1 MIIKGKLVRAMR
13 ALIGYNLLALS
24 RKTTNKVFIK
34 PEGMSLKLTTSLS
47 QRLVLT
53 PQLRQRIEM
62 LQMTTLELSDL
73 IQQQLLENPVLEE
86 VATQEEARELAE
98 KILDHLASADPGA
111 APDQPQIEASEPELG
126 SPSSNGSGDSEVLS
140 QTYAE
145 SDGDAERG
153 DGEPLASAD
162 LSEDSVGDELVG
174 EEAARDAF
182 EEIDFGREFQD
193 YLDPG
198 YKTQEIEYKE
208 KDAPTFE
215 QFLTRAPS
223 LADHLEWQLH
233 MSPIEGDV
241 CDAAISVI
249 GNLDADGRLN
259 ATNEE
264 IAAMGGWTEEIVE
277 KARQAVM
284 HLDPIGC
291 GARDVRECLLV
302 QLEVRGESDR
312 LAAGLISDHLSD
324 LQQHKLPHLAKQ
336 IGSDVDT
343 LLSELQF
350 IRTLDPYPGR
360 RYSSEEPILISPE
373 IYIEKLDEGDEDYV
387 IYFSDDGSPRLRVSQ
402 QYQQMLGKSDVSNE
416 TKSFIRE
423 KMRSAVDL
431 LRNIEHRRQTIYKVV
446 ESIVH
451 RQRDFLDKGVQYI
464 KPMMLKDIAEDI
476 GMHLSTVSRV
486 VNRKYAHTPQ
496 GVIELRRFF
505 TEGMMNEDGEEVST
519 RIIKLKIKKLI
530 EEEDSHSPITD
541 DQVVKILIKDGI
553 KLSRRTV
560 AKYRDQMSIPGS
572 RERRAVV

>member
-1 MIIKGKLVRAMR
+1 
-13 ALIGYNLLALS
+13 
-24 RKTTNKVFIK
+24 
-34 PEGMSLKLTTSLS
+34 MSLKLTTSLS

-62 LQMTTLELSDL
+62 LQMTSLELSDL

-86 VATQEEARELAE
+86 VPSQEEVREIAE
-98 KILDHLASADPGA
+98 KVLDHLASADTGSSFEEPGG
-111 APDQPQIEASEPELG
+111 EGEPIVI
-126 SPSSNGSGDSEVLS
+126 STNG
-140 QTYAE
+140 A
-145 SDGDAERG
+145 GDAEAVANLAHTG
-153 DGEPLASAD
+153 DGEGGEVITAGEHAEEGG
-162 LSEDSVGDELVG
+162 SEDAVADE
-174 EEAARDAF
+174 APRDAF

-208 KDAPTFE
+208 DAPTFE
-215 QFLTRAPS
+215 QFLTRPPS
-223 LADHLEWQLH
+223 LAEHLEWQVN
-233 MSPIEGDV
+233 MTTIEPQV
-241 CDAAISVI
+241 ADAAVAVI
-249 GNLDADGRLN
+249 GNLDADGRLS

-264 IAAMGGWTEEIVE
+264 MAAMQKCSEEIIE
-277 KARQAVM
+277 QARQAVM
-284 HLDPIGC
+284 RLDPVGC
-291 GARDVRECLLV
+291 GARDVKECLLV
-302 QLEVRGESDR
+302 QLEVRGESER
-312 LAAGLISDHLSD
+312 LAVRLISDHLAD
-324 LQQHKLPHLAKQ
+324 LQQHRLPHLSKQ
-336 IGSDVDT
+336 IGVDVET
-343 LLSELQF
+343 LLAELHF

-373 IYIEKLDEGDEDYV
+373 IYIEKLDENDDEYI
-387 IYFSDDGSPRLRVSQ
+387 IYFADDGSPRLRVSQ
-402 QYQQMLGKSDVSNE
+402 QYQNMLSQGVSNE

-446 ESIVH
+446 ESIVR
-451 RQRDFLDKGVQYI
+451 RQKDFLDHGVQHI

-505 TEGMMNEDGEEVST
+505 TEGMLNEDGEEVST
-519 RIIKLKIKKLI
+519 RIIKLQIKKLI
-530 EEEDSHSPITD
+530 EEEDSHNPITD
-541 DQVVKILIKDGI
+541 DQVVKILAKDGI

-560 AKYRDQMSIPGS
+560 AKYRDQMQIPGS

>member
-1 MIIKGKLVRAMR
+1 
-13 ALIGYNLLALS
+13 
-24 RKTTNKVFIK
+24 
-34 PEGMSLKLTTSLS
+34 
-47 QRLVLT
+47 VLT

-62 LQMTTLELSDL
+62 LQMTTLELTDL

-86 VATQEEARELAE
+86 VATQEEVGELAE
-98 KILDHLASADPGA
+98 KILDHLTSADPGA
-111 APDQPQIEASEPELG
+111 TPDQQQVEASEPELG
-126 SPSSNGSGDSEVLS
+126 SPSSNGSGDLEVLS
-140 QTYAE
+140 SAYTE
-145 SDGDAERG
+145 SEGEGEGEGSEISTQDSSGDS
-153 DGEPLASAD
+153 L
-162 LSEDSVGDELVG
+162 GDEVAG
-174 EEAARDAF
+174 DESTRDAF

-208 KDAPTFE
+208 DAPTFE
-215 QFLTRAPS
+215 QFLTKAPS

-233 MSPIEGDV
+233 MSPIEEEV
-241 CDAAISVI
+241 VDAAISVI

-264 IAAMGGWTEEIVE
+264 IAAMGSWSAETVE
-277 KARQAVM
+277 TARLALM
-284 HLDPIGC
+284 HLDPVGC

-302 QLEVRGESDR
+302 QLEVKGENDR
-312 LAAGLISDHLSD
+312 LAASLISDHLAD

-343 LLSELQF
+343 LLNELQF

-373 IYIEKLDEGDEDYV
+373 IYIEKLDVDDEDYV

-446 ESIVH
+446 ESIVA
-451 RQRDFLDKGVQYI
+451 RQKDFLDHGVQHI

-505 TEGMMNEDGEEVST
+505 TEGMMNEDGEEIST

-530 EEEDSHSPITD
+530 EEEDSHNPITD

>member
-1 MIIKGKLVRAMR
+1 
-13 ALIGYNLLALS
+13 
-24 RKTTNKVFIK
+24 
-34 PEGMSLKLTTSLS
+34 MSLKLTTSLS

-62 LQMTTLELSDL
+62 LQMTSLELTDL

-86 VATQEEARELAE
+86 VPTQEEVGELAE
-98 KILDHLASADPGA
+98 KILDHLASSDSETPFESTESTGPAAADV
-111 APDQPQIEASEPELG
+111 ELG
-126 SPSSNGSGDSEVLS
+126 SPASNGSGDPDILNTISTTAEGEHSES
-140 QTYAE
+140 F
-145 SDGDAERG
+145 
-153 DGEPLASAD
+153 DGE
-162 LSEDSVGDELVG
+162 GMDEGVLEAGSDEAGAG
-174 EEAARDAF
+174 ETRDAF

-208 KDAPTFE
+208 DGPTFE
-215 QFLTRAPS
+215 QFLTRPPS

-233 MSPIEGDV
+233 MSPIGEDV
-241 CDAAISVI
+241 CDAAIAVI
-249 GNLDADGRLN
+249 GNLNADGRLN

-264 IAAMGGWTEEIVE
+264 IAAMGPWTEEQVE
-277 KARQAVM
+277 HARQTLM
-284 HLDPIGC
+284 RLDPVGC
-291 GARDVRECLLV
+291 GARDVKECLLV
-302 QLEVRGESDR
+302 QLEVRNESDR
-312 LAAGLISDHLSD
+312 LAAKLISEHLNE
-324 LQQHKLPHLAKQ
+324 LQQHKLPHLSKQ
-336 IGSDVDT
+336 IGIDVDT
-343 LLSELQF
+343 LLAEVQF

-373 IYIEKLDEGDEDYV
+373 IYIEKLDENDEDYV
-387 IYFSDDGSPRLRVSQ
+387 IYFADDGSPRLRVSQ
-402 QYQQMLGKSDVSNE
+402 HYQSMLSQGVSNE

-451 RQRDFLDKGVQYI
+451 RQKDFLDHGVQHL

-505 TEGMMNEDGEEVST
+505 TEGMLNEEGEEIST
-519 RIIKLKIKKLI
+519 RIIKLQIKKLI
-530 EEEDSHSPITD
+530 EEEDSRNPITD
-541 DQVVKILIKDGI
+541 DQVVKILAKDGI

-560 AKYRDQMSIPGS
+560 AKYRDQMQIPGS

>member
-1 MIIKGKLVRAMR
+1 
-13 ALIGYNLLALS
+13 
-24 RKTTNKVFIK
+24 
-34 PEGMSLKLTTSLS
+34 MSLKLTTSLS

-62 LQMTTLELSDL
+62 LQMTSLELSDL

-86 VATQEEARELAE
+86 VPSQEEVQELAE
-98 KILDHLASADPGA
+98 KVLDHLASSDSDAVGEAPEPGTPA
-111 APDQPQIEASEPELG
+111 T
-126 SPSSNGSGDSEVLS
+126 NGSGDAEVVASLAPS
-140 QTYAE
+140 A
-145 SDGDAERG
+145 DAEI
-153 DGEPLASAD
+153 GEI
-162 LSEDSVGDELVG
+162 G
-174 EEAARDAF
+174 EAVAGGEEGEGVVDEAARDAF

-208 KDAPTFE
+208 DAPTFE
-215 QFLTRAPS
+215 QFLTRPPS
-223 LADHLEWQLH
+223 LAEHLEWQLN
-233 MSPIEGDV
+233 MSSVEPEIHDP
-241 CDAAISVI
+241 AICVI
-249 GNLDADGRLN
+249 GNLNADGRLN

-264 IAAMGGWTEEIVE
+264 MAAMENVSEEVIE
-277 KARQAVM
+277 KARQTVM
-284 HLDPIGC
+284 RLDPVGC
-291 GARDVRECLLV
+291 GARDVKECLLV
-302 QLEVRGESDR
+302 QLEVLGESDR
-312 LAAGLISDHLSD
+312 LASKLISEHLSD
-324 LQQHKLPHLAKQ
+324 LQQHKLPHLSKQ
-336 IGSDVDT
+336 IGVEVEV
-343 LLSELQF
+343 LLEELQF

-373 IYIEKLDEGDEDYV
+373 IYIEKLDENDDEYV
-387 IYFSDDGSPRLRVSQ
+387 IYFADDGSPRLRVSQ
-402 QYQQMLGKSDVSNE
+402 QYQQMLSQGVSNE

-446 ESIVH
+446 ESIVQ
-451 RQRDFLDKGVQYI
+451 RQKDFLDHGVQHI

-505 TEGMMNEDGEEVST
+505 TEGMMNEDGEEIST
-519 RIIKLKIKKLI
+519 RIIKLQIKKLI
-530 EEEDSHSPITD
+530 EEEDSHNPITD
-541 DQVVKILIKDGI
+541 DQVVKILAKDGI

-560 AKYRDQMSIPGS
+560 AKYRDQMQIPGS

>member
-1 MIIKGKLVRAMR
+1 
-13 ALIGYNLLALS
+13 
-24 RKTTNKVFIK
+24 
-34 PEGMSLKLTTSLS
+34 MSLKLTTSLS

-62 LQMTTLELSDL
+62 LQMTSLELSDL

-86 VATQEEARELAE
+86 VPSQEEVQELAE
-98 KILDHLASADPGA
+98 KVLDHLASSDAEAPFGEAPEPGA
-111 APDQPQIEASEPELG
+111 AAT
-126 SPSSNGSGDSEVLS
+126 NGSGDPDVAASIVAPEGEMGE
-140 QTYAE
+140 TIAAGEGAE
-145 SDGDAERG
+145 EG
-153 DGEPLASAD
+153 DG
-162 LSEDSVGDELVG
+162 GI
-174 EEAARDAF
+174 EESRDAF

-208 KDAPTFE
+208 DAPTFE
-215 QFLTRAPS
+215 QFLTRPTS
-223 LADHLEWQLH
+223 LAEHLEWQLN
-233 MSPIEGDV
+233 MSSLDPELLDP
-241 CDAAISVI
+241 AICVI
-249 GNLDADGRLN
+249 GNLNADGRLG

-264 IAAMGGWTEEIVE
+264 MAAMENVSEEVVE
-277 KARQAVM
+277 KARQTVLR
-284 HLDPIGC
+284 LDPVGC
-291 GARDVRECLLV
+291 GARDVKECLLV
-302 QLEVRGESDR
+302 QLEVLGESDR
-312 LAAGLISDHLSD
+312 LASKLISEHFAE
-324 LQQHKLPHLAKQ
+324 LQQHKLPHLSKQ
-336 IGSDVDT
+336 IGVEVEV
-343 LLSELQF
+343 LLEELQF

-373 IYIEKLDEGDEDYV
+373 IYIEKLDEDDDEYV
-387 IYFSDDGSPRLRVSQ
+387 IYFADDGSPRLRVSA
-402 QYQQMLGKSDVSNE
+402 QYQQMLSQGVSNE

-446 ESIVH
+446 ESIVQ
-451 RQRDFLDKGVQYI
+451 RQKDFLDHGVQHI

-505 TEGMMNEDGEEVST
+505 TEGMLNEDGEEIST
-519 RIIKLKIKKLI
+519 RIIKLQIKKLI
-530 EEEDSHSPITD
+530 EEEDSHNPITD
-541 DQVVKILIKDGI
+541 DQVVKILAKDGI

-560 AKYRDQMSIPGS
+560 AKYRDQMQIPGS

>member
-1 MIIKGKLVRAMR
+1 
-13 ALIGYNLLALS
+13 
-24 RKTTNKVFIK
+24 
-34 PEGMSLKLTTSLS
+34 MSLKLTTSLS

-62 LQMTTLELSDL
+62 LQMTTLELTDL
-73 IQQQLLENPVLEE
+73 IQQQILENPVLEE
-86 VATQEEARELAE
+86 VATQEEVGELAE

-111 APDQPQIEASEPELG
+111 APDSRQVETTEPELG
-126 SPSSNGSGDSEVLS
+126 SPSSNGSGELTSSAAYEGEGEGGD
-140 QTYAE
+140 
-145 SDGDAERG
+145 SDGPEIGA
-153 DGEPLASAD
+153 AD
-162 LSEDSVGDELVG
+162 LSEDSIGDEIVG

-208 KDAPTFE
+208 DAPTFE

-233 MSPIEGDV
+233 MSPIEGEI
-241 CDAAISVI
+241 CEAAISVI

-264 IAAMGGWTEEIVE
+264 IAAMGGWPEEIVE
-277 KARQAVM
+277 QARQAVM
-284 HLDPIGC
+284 RLDPVGC

-302 QLEVRGESDR
+302 QLEVKGESDR
-312 LAAGLISDHLSD
+312 LAAALIGEHLSD

-343 LLSELQF
+343 LLNELQF

-373 IYIEKLDEGDEDYV
+373 IYIEKLDEDDDEYV
-387 IYFSDDGSPRLRVSQ
+387 IYFADDGSPRLRVSQ

-451 RQRDFLDKGVQYI
+451 RQQDFLDKGVQYI

-505 TEGMMNEDGEEVST
+505 TEGMMNEDGEEIST

-530 EEEDSHSPITD
+530 EEEDSHNPITD

>member
-1 MIIKGKLVRAMR
+1 
-13 ALIGYNLLALS
+13 
-24 RKTTNKVFIK
+24 
-34 PEGMSLKLTTSLS
+34 MSLKLTTSLS

-62 LQMTTLELSDL
+62 LQMTSLELTDL

-86 VATQEEARELAE
+86 VPTQEEVQEIAE
-98 KILDHLASADPGA
+98 KVLDHLASADSNSFEESVP
-111 APDQPQIEASEPELG
+111 EPG
-126 SPSSNGSGDSEVLS
+126 SPGTNGSGDAEVLS
-140 QTYAE
+140 SLPAT
-145 SDGDAERG
+145 DGDMDGAGGEAIATAEHEEG
-153 DGEPLASAD
+153 VSDEGPAD
-162 LSEDSVGDELVG
+162 DSQ
-174 EEAARDAF
+174 RDAF

-208 KDAPTFE
+208 DAPTFE
-215 QFLTRAPS
+215 QFLTRPPS
-223 LADHLEWQLH
+223 LAEHLEWQLN
-233 MSPIEGDV
+233 MSTLDSEV
-241 CDAAISVI
+241 RDAAIAVI
-249 GNLDADGRLN
+249 GNLNADGRLG

-264 IAAMGGWTEEIVE
+264 MAAMEKVSEEIVE
-277 KARQAVM
+277 RARQEVM
-284 HLDPIGC
+284 RLDPVGC
-291 GARDVRECLLV
+291 GAREVKECLLV
-302 QLEVRGESDR
+302 QLEVLGESDR
-312 LAAGLISDHLSD
+312 LATKLITEHFSE
-324 LQQHKLPHLAKQ
+324 LQQHKLPHLSKQ
-336 IGSDVDT
+336 IGVDVET
-343 LLSELQF
+343 LLEELQF

-360 RYSSEEPILISPE
+360 RYSSDEPILISPE
-373 IYIEKLDEGDEDYV
+373 IYIEKLDENDEDYV
-387 IYFSDDGSPRLRVSQ
+387 IYFADDGSPRLRVSQ
-402 QYQQMLGKSDVSNE
+402 QYQQMLGQGVSNE

-446 ESIVH
+446 ESIVA
-451 RQRDFLDKGVQYI
+451 RQRDFLDHGVQHI

-505 TEGMMNEDGEEVST
+505 TEGMLNEEGEEIST

-530 EEEDSHSPITD
+530 EDEDSHNPITD
-541 DQVVKILIKDGI
+541 DQVVKILAKDGI

-560 AKYRDQMSIPGS
+560 AKYRDQMQIPGS

>member
-1 MIIKGKLVRAMR
+1 
-13 ALIGYNLLALS
+13 
-24 RKTTNKVFIK
+24 
-34 PEGMSLKLTTSLS
+34 MSLKLTTSLS

-62 LQMTTLELSDL
+62 LQMTSLELTDL

-86 VATQEEARELAE
+86 VPSQEEVQEIAE
-98 KILDHLASADPGA
+98 KVLDHLTSGEADTFEQSVP
-111 APDQPQIEASEPELG
+111 EAG
-126 SPSSNGSGDSEVLS
+126 SPATNG
-140 QTYAE
+140 A
-145 SDGDAERG
+145 GDADVVSSLPAAT
-153 DGEPLASAD
+153 DGEAGEIGEVPAGGEHEEA
-162 LSEDSVGDELVG
+162 GG
-174 EEAARDAF
+174 EEGVTDEAQRDAF

-208 KDAPTFE
+208 DAPTFE
-215 QFLTRAPS
+215 QFLTKPPS
-223 LADHLEWQLH
+223 LAEHLEWQLN
-233 MSPIEGDV
+233 MTTLDEDV
-241 CDAAISVI
+241 RAAAICVI
-249 GNLDADGRLN
+249 GNLNADGRLN
-259 ATNEE
+259 ATDEE
-264 IAAMGGWTEEIVE
+264 IAEVE
-277 KARQAVM
+277 KIPVEIIERARQEVM
-284 HLDPIGC
+284 RLDPVGC
-291 GARDVRECLLV
+291 GARDVKECLLV
-302 QLEVRGESDR
+302 QLEVLGETDR
-312 LAAGLISDHLSD
+312 LAARLISEHLAD
-324 LQQHKLPHLAKQ
+324 LQQHKLPHLSKQ
-336 IGSDVDT
+336 IGVDVET
-343 LLSELQF
+343 LLEELQF

-373 IYIEKLDEGDEDYV
+373 IYIEKLDENDDDYV
-387 IYFSDDGSPRLRVSQ
+387 IYFADDGSPRLRVSQ
-402 QYQQMLGKSDVSNE
+402 QYQQMLSQGVSNE

-446 ESIVH
+446 ESIVA
-451 RQRDFLDKGVQYI
+451 RQRDFLDHGVQYI

-505 TEGMMNEDGEEVST
+505 TEGMLNEEGEEIST

-530 EEEDSHSPITD
+530 EEEDSHNPITD
-541 DQVVKILIKDGI
+541 DQVVKILAKDGI

-560 AKYRDQMSIPGS
+560 AKYRDQMQIPGS

>member
-1 MIIKGKLVRAMR
+1 
-13 ALIGYNLLALS
+13 
-24 RKTTNKVFIK
+24 
-34 PEGMSLKLTTSLS
+34 MSLKLTTSLS

-62 LQMTTLELSDL
+62 LQMTSLELTDL

-86 VATQEEARELAE
+86 VPTQEEVREIAE
-98 KILDHLASADPGA
+98 KVLDHLASADPASSFEEPGGEGEPIVISANGA
-111 APDQPQIEASEPELG
+111 
-126 SPSSNGSGDSEVLS
+126 
-140 QTYAE
+140 
-145 SDGDAERG
+145 GDADVVASLPLAG
-153 DGEPLASAD
+153 DGEGAEAITAAEHTEEGVAEDGGAD
-162 LSEDSVGDELVG
+162 
-174 EEAARDAF
+174 EAQRDAF

-208 KDAPTFE
+208 DAPTFE
-215 QFLTRAPS
+215 QFLTRPPS
-223 LADHLEWQLH
+223 LAEHLEWQLH
-233 MSPIEGDV
+233 MTTLDPQV
-241 CDAAISVI
+241 TDAAVAVI
-249 GNLDADGRLN
+249 GNLDADGRLS

-264 IAAMGGWTEEIVE
+264 MATMQKCSEEVIE
-277 KARQAVM
+277 QARQAVM
-284 HLDPIGC
+284 RLDPIGC
-291 GARDVRECLLV
+291 GARDVKECLLV
-302 QLEVRGESDR
+302 QLDVRGEGDR
-312 LAAGLISDHLSD
+312 LAARLISEHFAD
-324 LQQHKLPHLAKQ
+324 LQQHRLPHLSKQ
-336 IGSDVDT
+336 IGIDVET
-343 LLSELQF
+343 LLEELQF

-373 IYIEKLDEGDEDYV
+373 IYIEKLEENDDEYV
-387 IYFSDDGSPRLRVSQ
+387 IYFADDGSPRLRVSQ
-402 QYQQMLGKSDVSNE
+402 QYQQMLSQGVSNE

-446 ESIVH
+446 ESIVQ
-451 RQRDFLDKGVQYI
+451 RQKDFLDHGVQRI

-505 TEGMMNEDGEEVST
+505 TEGMLNEDGEEVST
-519 RIIKLKIKKLI
+519 RIIKLQIKKLI
-530 EEEDSHSPITD
+530 EEEDSHNPITD
-541 DQVVKILIKDGI
+541 DQVVKILAKDGI

-560 AKYRDQMSIPGS
+560 AKYRDQMQIPGS

>member
-1 MIIKGKLVRAMR
+1 
-13 ALIGYNLLALS
+13 
-24 RKTTNKVFIK
+24 
-34 PEGMSLKLTTSLS
+34 MSLKLTTSLS

-86 VATQEEARELAE
+86 VASQEEVQEIAE
-98 KILDHLASADPGA
+98 KVLDHLASSDTAFEDRTPEA
-111 APDQPQIEASEPELG
+111 EAPST
-126 SPSSNGSGDSEVLS
+126 NGSGDADVLAS
-140 QTYAE
+140 LPA
-145 SDGDAERG
+145 SV
-153 DGEPLASAD
+153 DGEGSDVVAGAEHEEGI
-162 LSEDSVGDELVG
+162 SEDGITDE
-174 EEAARDAF
+174 AQRDPF

-208 KDAPTFE
+208 DAPTFE
-215 QFLTRAPS
+215 QFLTRPPS

-233 MSPIEGDV
+233 MSSLESEV
-241 CDAAISVI
+241 VDAGICVI
-249 GNLDADGRLN
+249 GNINADGRLH

-264 IAAMGGWTEEIVE
+264 MAAMEKVSEEVIE
-277 KARQAVM
+277 RARQAVM
-284 HLDPIGC
+284 RLDPVGC
-291 GARDVRECLLV
+291 GARDVKECLLV
-302 QLEVRGESDR
+302 QLEVLGESDR
-312 LAAGLISDHLSD
+312 LAAKLISEHFAD
-324 LQQHKLPHLAKQ
+324 LQQHKLPHLSKQ
-336 IGSDVDT
+336 IGVDVET
-343 LLSELQF
+343 LLEELQF

-373 IYIEKLDEGDEDYV
+373 IYIEKLDPDDDEYV
-387 IYFSDDGSPRLRVSQ
+387 IYFADDGSPRLRVSQ
-402 QYQQMLGKSDVSNE
+402 QYQQMLSQGVSNE

-446 ESIVH
+446 ESIVQ
-451 RQRDFLDKGVQYI
+451 RQRDFLDHGVQHI

-505 TEGMMNEDGEEVST
+505 TEGMMNEDGEEIST

-530 EEEDSHSPITD
+530 EEEDSHNPITD
-541 DQVVKILIKDGI
+541 DQVVKILVKDGI
-553 KLSRRTV
+553 RLSRRTV
-560 AKYRDQMSIPGS
+560 AKYRDQMQIPGS